1 MNFTRVLPYIISIVV
16 FYLAT
21 LSYFFPELIEDKS
34 LGQTDIVQ
42 FEGMSKRSV
51 DYKKKND
58 GKQALWNDAM
68 FSGVPDY
75 LIATGVPEKALQIIK
90 HITHGLISKKTSA
103 HLLFTHMFCFWILLL
118 SFRVRPWLAMIGALA
133 FAFSSYNIINVE
145 AGHVTKSWA
154 IAYSALVLAGIHL
167 IFRKKMILGFGIL
180 AAGLAIQIGAPHY
193 QITFYLIFVCLAY
206 AISELIFAIKEN
218 RIPLFAK
225 QSAVIILA
233 IVLAFG
239 TAIAR
244 LWMTQEYTPFSIR
257 GEQLLTSTE
266 EGNSNQKKEGL
277 DKEYAFSWS
286 QGKMETFTLL
296 IPYFYGGGS
305 GEMLEEGSNVYE
317 TISRSFGKQ
326 QADRL
331 TGVGPV
337 VPLYYGDQPFTSGPL
352 YMGAIVCFLFIL
364 AMLVLP
370 NNLRWWILAGAVT
383 SMMFAWGKNLS
394 FFNYFLFDYFPG
406 FNKFR
411 SVSMALSMTMMLMP
425 LAGILAIDKLMEVKL
440 DNILK
445 KKMLYA
451 LIATGGLALLI
462 GVFGGMGS
470 FNTPA
475 DTTFPQR
482 LGINDNNVAGDF
494 VKALRADRL
503 SYLRKDAFR
512 SAILIFVAGGILYV
526 MLIGKLSKGIFLAA
540 LGVLMVGDVWLV
552 GKRYLYAEQFKKNA
566 VKQAHQKSAAD
577 EFILKDKDPHY
588 RVFTVGN
595 FDKEAQTSYYHKSIG
610 GYFAAKLMRYKDLIE
625 RKIYPEQNT
634 IIGALRAGNPPN
646 YNQLPALNMLNAKYI
661 KYGDKANQVLKNP
674 AALGN
679 AWFVSNAKSVENED
693 EAMSALNGLNPAE
706 TAVVNTSDFEIGQSS
721 FQVDST
727 AEITLTNYDQREI
740 TYQSNN
746 QNNGLAVFSE
756 IYYPA
761 GWTATIDGEPVEIL
775 RVNYVLRALEVP
787 PGKHEIKFSFNPESY
802 TTGTTIS
809 SISGY
814 IVALALLF
822 SLGFSAWK
830 RYEKIKT
837 DNA

>member
-1 MNFTRVLPYIISIVV
+1 MSINRILPYIISVVV

-21 LSYFFPELIEDKS
+21 LSYFYPELIDDKS
-34 LGQTDIVQ
+34 LGQTDVVQ
-42 FEGMSKRSV
+42 FEGMSKSSV
-51 DYKKKND
+51 DYKKRND

-68 FSGVPDY
+68 FSGLPDY

-90 HITHGLISKKTSA
+90 KITHGFISNKTSA
-103 HLLFTHMFCFWILLL
+103 HILFTHMFCFWILLL
-118 SFRVRPWLAMIGALA
+118 SFGVRPWLAMIGALA
-133 FAFSSYNIINVE
+133 FAFSSYNIINIE

-154 IAYSALVLAGIHL
+154 IAYSALVVAGVHL
-167 IFRKKMILGFGIL
+167 IFKNKLLLGFGIF
-180 AAGLAIQIGAPHY
+180 AAGLSIQIGAPHY

-206 AISELIFAIKEN
+206 AISELIFAIREN

-225 QSAVIILA
+225 QSGVIILA
-233 IVLAFG
+233 IILAFG

-244 LWMTQEYTPFSIR
+244 LWMTQEYTPYSIR
-257 GEQLLTSTE
+257 GEQILSSTE
-266 EGNSNQKKEGL
+266 NPESGDQKKEGL

-337 VPLYYGDQPFTSGPL
+337 VPLYHGDQPFTSGPL
-352 YMGAIVCFLFIL
+352 YIGAIVCFLFIL

-370 NNLRWWILAGAVT
+370 NKLRWWILAGT
-383 SMMFAWGKNLS
+383 IISMMFAWGKNLS

-425 LAGILAIDKLMEVKL
+425 LAGMLAIEKLMEEKL
-440 DNILK
+440 EEILK
-445 KKMLYA
+445 KKLLYA

-482 LGINDNNVAGDF
+482 LGINDSNVANQF
-494 VKALRADRL
+494 VKALQADRL

-512 SAILIFVAGGILYV
+512 SGILIILAGSLLYV
-526 MLIGKLSKGIFLAA
+526 MLIGKLSKGVFLAV

-552 GKRYLYAEQFKKNA
+552 GKRYLYADQFKKNA

-577 EFILKDKDPHY
+577 DFILKDKDAHY

-625 RKIYPEQNT
+625 RKLYPEQNT
-634 IIGALRAGNPPN
+634 IISALRSGNLPN

-661 KYGDKANQVLKNP
+661 KYGDEANQVLKNP

-679 AWFVSNAKSVENED
+679 AWFAKELKSVTNGNE
-693 EAMSALNGLNPAE
+693 AIQALNGFNPAQ
-706 TAVVNTSDFEIGQSS
+706 TAIINASDFEVEQST
-721 FQVDST
+721 FEVDSS
-727 AEITLTNYDQREI
+727 AQITLTSYDQREMV
-740 TYQSNN
+740 YKS
-746 QNNGLAVFSE
+746 QNKNDGLAVFSE
-756 IYYPA
+756 IYYPE
-761 GWTATIDGEPVEIL
+761 GWVATIDGEQAEIL
-775 RVNYVLRALEVP
+775 RVNYVLRALKVP
-787 PGKHEIKFSFNPESY
+787 AGDHEIKFSFNPTSY
-802 TTGTTIS
+802 VTGTTIS

-814 IVALALLF
+814 IVGLVLLL
-822 SLGFSAWK
+822 SLGLTTWGKFKNIS
-830 RYEKIKT
+830 E
-837 DNA
+837 